1 MLLTVV
7 YCAQQDLKG
16 HLELL
21 TGSIPHDVQGAHEA
35 EEAGRA
41 ATSDLPMLLEQVERQ
56 HSVDLLSSETLGESS
71 SLTARLLGISET
83 TMGVGVC
90 FQIEDGLVLVGLT

>member
-1 MLLTVV
+1 
-7 YCAQQDLKG
+7 
-16 HLELL
+16 
-21 TGSIPHDVQGAHEA
+21 
-35 EEAGRA
+35 
-41 ATSDLPMLLEQVERQ
+41 MLLEQVERQ

-90 FQIEDGLVLVGLT
+90 LQIEDSLVLVGLT